1 MATTKQTTPAKS
13 STESDGFPNLA
24 PPDDDEILRNVRLVF
39 AKNIPEDVRGHCTLK
54 TGAKYPETGDEA
66 DQKKHLADFVSERLD
81 VISRFE
87 YTRWLNGRLPFV
99 TPRELLIWRLRQ
111 YVEFI
116 WGFQLPDDDDLAMMF
131 NTTKYRA
138 AALTA
143 DFSARFRKSLLFPI
157 ALRRLYRILR
167 QEDQNYKM
175 VDKEIEYKKDL
186 GPTFKVPSSRYVEDA
201 NSLIEEYRLRGDAI
215 RNAALVSREQNI
227 MWVSNRVIDW
237 ASDDEVKTDLL
248 NLYQIPREG
257 GYSG

>member
-1 MATTKQTTPAKS
+1 VATTKQTTPAQS
-13 STESDGFPNLA
+13 VSESDSFPNLS
-24 PPDDDEILRNVRLVF
+24 PPAVEDILRNVRLVF
-39 AKNIPEDVRGHCTLK
+39 AKNIPEDVRQHCTLK
-54 TGAKYPETGDEA
+54 TGAQYPETGDEA
-66 DQKKHLADFVSERLD
+66 DQKKHLVDFVSERLY

-87 YTRWLNGRLPFV
+87 YVRWLNGRLPFV
-99 TPRELLIWRLRQ
+99 TPRELLLWRLRQ

-131 NTTKYRA
+131 NTTKLRA

-167 QEDQNYKM
+167 QEDENYEI

-186 GPTFKVPSSRYVEDA
+186 GPTFKVPSSRYVQDA
-201 NSLIEEYRLRGDAI
+201 NSLIEEYRLRGDAM

-227 MWVSNRVIDW
+227 MWVSNRVIQW
-237 ASDDEVKTDLL
+237 VSDDDVKTELL
-248 NLYQIPREG
+248 NLYQIPKEG
-257 GYSG
+257 GYAG